1 MKRFLPL
8 AVAAVLVIAGAL
20 FFIGRGTSEAPV
32 ADATEADE
40 TELPVSA
47 GPAAPPPPAPVAA
60 AAGAPTAIQE
70 SAGVAAD
77 AESTAPTRSEATLER
92 LTQLPAQDQ
101 LPGGKWQVGRNYNA
115 IVPAQPTNVAPGKVE
130 VVEVFWYGCSH
141 CYALDPYLE
150 SWNKNKAAYVEFVRV
165 PVMWGPGHKAHARL
179 FYTLQALGRE
189 ADLHTKIFDTIQ
201 RGGNMLAANDEKQS
215 FNMQL
220 AWAKA
225 NGISEADFTREYN
238 GFFVTTALQRAEQL
252 TRRYRVEGVPLM
264 IVNGKYS
271 ADVGS
276 AGGQSQLIALLNDL
290 AASEK
295 RR

>member
-1 MKRFLPL
+1 LKLALCAALL
-8 AVAAVLVIAGAL
+8 AV
-20 FFIGRGTSEAPV
+20 GTLGGCARESAEPV
-32 ADATEADE
+32 AANDADEADLGATS
-40 TELPVSA
+40 TE
-47 GPAAPPPPAPVAA
+47 PAALPPPPVAA
-60 AAGAPTAIQE
+60 ARSGTPAAIQE
-70 SAGVAAD
+70 SAGVATD
-77 AESTAPTRSEATLER
+77 AEAAAPTRSEATLER

-101 LPGGKWQVGRNYNA
+101 LPAGKWQVGKNYNA
-115 IVPAQPTNVAPGKVE
+115 LVPAQPTNVAPGKVE
-130 VVEVFWYGCSH
+130 VVEVFWFGCSH

-150 SWNKNKAAYVEFVRV
+150 SWNKNKAAYIEFVRV
-165 PVMWGPGHKAHARL
+165 PVMWGAGHKAHAKL

-189 ADLHTKIFDTIQ
+189 ADLHNKVFDTIQ
-201 RGGNMLAANDEKQS
+201 RGGNMLAANDEEQS
-215 FNMQL
+215 FKLQL

-238 GFFVTTALQRAEQL
+238 GFYVSTAIQRAEQL
-252 TRRYRVEGVPLM
+252 TKRYRVEGVPLM

-276 AGGQSQLIALLNDL
+276 AGGQSQLISLINDL